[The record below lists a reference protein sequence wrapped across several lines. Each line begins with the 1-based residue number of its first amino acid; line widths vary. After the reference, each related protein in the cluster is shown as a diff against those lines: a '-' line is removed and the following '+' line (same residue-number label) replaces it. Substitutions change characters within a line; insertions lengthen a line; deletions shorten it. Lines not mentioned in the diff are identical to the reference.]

1 MGVRFF
7 PFAYILIGVGLILYL
22 LVYPA
27 CYLDSTTEGKID
39 SIWDLGENHDESHR
53 YKYTY
58 SFQMGGQA
66 YSGTY
71 VSEHI
76 YHKDDTIMIRYKE
89 ADPGWNTVY
98 DLTSMIVGGVLSV
111 CLVGCGVCSFITTR
125 EL

>member
-1 MGVRFF
+1 MGIRFCQLAF
-7 PFAYILIGVGLILYL
+7 VLIGVGLILYL
-22 LVYPA
+22 LVYPV

-53 YKYTY
+53 YEYTY
-58 SFQMGGQA
+58 SFQMGGRS

-89 ADPGWNTVY
+89 ADPDWNTVY
-98 DLTSMIVGGVLSV
+98 DLTSMIIGGILSV
-111 CLVGCGVCSFITTR
+111 GLIGCGVYGFILTR
-125 EL
+125 KR